1 MTDIAVVVPTYRRP
15 ELLVRALRSVE
26 LAATRAGVLR
36 RLEAVVV
43 DDAPQETGS
52 RSIEAP
58 GGLSL
63 RVLRHPKGP
72 RQGAAAC
79 RNFAIRSA
87 DAKLLFLLD
96 DDDEFLPSRFA
107 RSVPLLEA
115 GGVDVVLERAV
126 RERDGTDGELELF
139 ETGPEKDTS
148 RIPPFEFL
156 LTQPEAGH
164 VATGA
169 TSFTRAAFNAA
180 GGIDERL
187 RYGEDGEFLL
197 RLSLTCRVM
206 LVPGPPVVHVHRHG
220 TNTSAEAR
228 LAYWQ
233 PLKTLRALRHA
244 IDWRGRSQEEDLL
257 RRVVTD
263 KLDFALSRCR
273 LEYGYRRRL
282 EQGFR
287 ALTQVPPA
295 FLNRRN
301 LRSVV
306 VWLLWPRTRVS
317 LGPATVPH
325 TGPRANSGARE

>member
-1 MTDIAVVVPTYRRP
+1 LAEIAVVVPTYRRP
-15 ELLVRALRSVE
+15 ELLDRALRSVE
-26 LAATRAGVLR
+26 LAAARAGVLR
-36 RLEAVVV
+36 RLEVMVV

-58 GGLSL
+58 GALSL
-63 RVLRHPKGP
+63 RVLRHPRGP

-79 RNFAIRSA
+79 RNFGIRAA
-87 DAKLLFLLD
+87 DAKHLFLLD

-107 RSVPLLEA
+107 RSLPLLDSGA
-115 GGVDVVLERAV
+115 ADVVLERAL

-139 ETGPEKDTS
+139 ETGPVVENS
-148 RIPPFEFL
+148 CHPPFEFL
-156 LTQPEAGH
+156 LTQPESGH

-169 TSFTRAAFNAA
+169 TSFTRAAFDAA

-197 RLSLTCRVM
+197 RLALTCRVA
-206 LVPGPPVVHVHRHG
+206 LLPGPPVVHVHRHG
-220 TNTSAEAR
+220 ANTSAAGR

-233 PLKTLRALRHA
+233 PLMTLRALRRTV
-244 IDWRGRSQEEDLL
+244 DWRGRSQDEDLL
-257 RRVVTD
+257 RRVITR

-287 ALTQVPPA
+287 ALAQVP
-295 FLNRRN
+295 LTILTRRN
-301 LRSVV
+301 LRSLV
-306 VWLLWPRTRVS
+306 VWLLWPRPRVS
-317 LGPATVPH
+317 LASPAIPH
-325 TGPRANSGARE
+325 AGPRAIHGNQE